1 MKKQRGFTLVELIIV
16 MGIILMLSGFAT
28 INLVKQQN
36 TTSVNSSV
44 DVLVSDIKSQQTK
57 AMAGVKGDLSNNIS
71 FGIYFQSD
79 RYVLFRGTTFSSTD
93 SANFTVFFDENIAF
107 SDIKFPNNTIVFQV
121 RSGEVSGFAPGG
133 NTLTIQN
140 VSGLEKKTVTVNR
153 YGVVINI
160 N

>member
-28 INLVKQQN
+28 LNLVKQQE

-44 DVLVSDIKSQQTK
+44 DVLVSDMGSQQTK
-57 AMAGVKGDLSNNIS
+57 AMAGVKGDLSNNTS

-79 RYVLFRGTTFSSTD
+79 RYVLFRGTTFSPTD
-93 SANFTVFFDENIAF
+93 SANFTVLLDENIVF
-107 SDIKFPNNTIVFQV
+107 SDIKFPNNTIVFRV
-121 RSGEVSGFAPGG
+121 RLGEVSGFTAGS
-133 NTLTIQN
+133 NSITIQN
-140 VSGLEKKTVTVNR
+140 ISGLEEKTVTVNR
-153 YGVVINI
+153 YGVVTNI

>member
-1 MKKQRGFTLVELIIV
+1 MKKQSGFTLVELIIA

-44 DVLVSDIKSQQTK
+44 DVLVSDMQSQQTK
-57 AMAGVKGDLSNNIS
+57 AMAGVKDDLSNNIS

-79 RYVLFRGTTFSSTD
+79 RYVLFRGTTFSPTD
-93 SANFTVFFDENIAF
+93 SANFTVLLDENIMF

-133 NTLTIQN
+133 NTVTIQN
-140 VSGLEKKTVTVNR
+140 ISGLEEKTVTVNR
-153 YGVVINI
+153 YGVVTNI